1 MIAPSKIKKPIT
13 KPKRHTILWVIVVA
27 LGISF
32 SIVLFMFST
41 TEEKPTNNPKN
52 QRRES
57 TNRITQRHTTN
68 DIPKATAPQERPL
81 AVAHEEPKFGQL
93 PDGRWNVPGR
103 KKIHNVVTNFT
114 NTARQVAYRNGTE
127 QALLEVF
134 SRQRGDM
141 PSFMPNISV
150 KDRENLVA
158 ILMDKAKPSPDD
170 DEWMTEDKEIINLAK
185 DELRQYL
192 KNGGNVDSFF
202 EFYHNELMRSY
213 YERKDA
219 VKAIFDAYRTQDAE
233 LAEEFCKTVN
243 KRLAEKGIRQIN
255 PPIKLLNQER

>member
-1 MIAPSKIKKPIT
+1 MIAPNKVKKPMV
-13 KPKRHTILWVIVVA
+13 KPKRHAMVWTLIAA

-32 SIVLFMFST
+32 TLVWFMFST
-41 TEEKPTNNPKN
+41 TRENPTDNSNIQGRK
-52 QRRES
+52 S
-57 TNRITQRHTTN
+57 TKRIVQKHVTN
-68 DIPKATAPQERPL
+68 DLAETSAHQERSP
-81 AVAHEEPKFGQL
+81 AVEHAKPKYGQL

-103 KKIHNVVTNFT
+103 NKIHNVVTNFT
-114 NTARQVAYRNGTE
+114 NTARPVAYRNGTE

-141 PSFMPNISV
+141 PSFMPNISDR
-150 KDRENLVA
+150 DRENLVA
-158 ILMDKAKPSPDD
+158 ILLDKAKPSPND
-170 DEWMTEDKEIINLAK
+170 DEWMAEDKEIINIAK
-185 DELRQYL
+185 DELRRYL

-213 YERKDA
+213 YERKEA

-233 LAEEFCKTVN
+233 LAEEFCKAVN
-243 KRLAEKGIRQIN
+243 TRLTEKGIRPIN